1 MEKLNDN
8 CRRIHLQKSNKWDA
22 AKDVLLAEER
32 LGELSTLERTP
43 RNYKKKLEEY
53 WTGGINASRGKR
65 PRLCNTEAVAD
76 GTEESE
82 DTSSLTSEIIKSR
95 LKDMGIKTR
104 VRKLSR
110 LLDIYNIAK
119 QTLTY

>member
-53 WTGGINASRGKR
+53 WSGGISANRSKR
-65 PRLCNTEAVAD
+65 PRLCNTEAVLD
-76 GTEESE
+76 ETEESE
-82 DTSSLTSEIIKSR
+82 DPSSLTPEIIKSR

-119 QTLTY
+119 QTQSH

>member
-8 CRRIHLQKSNKWDA
+8 CRRIHFQKSNKWDS

-53 WTGGINASRGKR
+53 WTGGINASRSKR